1 MRRQKISEC
10 IGRLVNEGFAS
21 HDAFAL
27 RRASMTLHRWH
38 ELECGD
44 GNEYGSWAIARG
56 RKAGKEFEHDDDG
69 KPFHEWHYH
78 RGDVKAVYRAIPDR
92 ERGARERIAVHQDNE
107 KALQIAD
114 DIMAKLEDYPVINED
129 HWSELEYNEV
139 ADYWDSLSP
148 REKVDM
154 AMAERKRYHWLQH
167 VPVWRYG
174 RLSYGEFPDDEIGR
188 ALEETLRGV

>member
-69 KPFHEWHYH
+69 KPFLEHHH
-78 RGDVKAVYRAIPDR
+78 HLHGRGKDYVTYTAIPDR
-92 ERGARERIAVHQDNE
+92 ERGARKRIAE
-107 KALQIAD
+107 IL
-114 DIMAKLEDYPVINED
+114 
-129 HWSELEYNEV
+129 
-139 ADYWDSLSP
+139 
-148 REKVDM
+148 
-154 AMAERKRYHWLQH
+154 KRYPGFSAYVQGDPRGCALYIMRPSD
-167 VPVWRYG
+167 VKA
-174 RLSYGEFPDDEIGR
+174 GEDVSSVY
-188 ALEETLRGV
+188 TRGIAVYK